1 MFGNI
6 SPEVLDE
13 LHANNSKEEDIEDE
27 LDDLVEDKELSVITE
42 ESKSN
47 LAASVG
53 GYSRHQSNP
62 ASREV
67 SSKKGLQTK
76 MDKKDEPH
84 AYSFREYLNKSAP
97 PKADEND
104 TNLRYS

>member
-67 SSKKGLQTK
+67 SSKKGL
-76 MDKKDEPH
+76 
-84 AYSFREYLNKSAP
+84 
-97 PKADEND
+97 
-104 TNLRYS
+104 